1 MRALDSACCSSCSHC
16 AAVIEAFGFSRHT
29 GVAGLLH
36 GHMLVADVSIY
47 KPVEA
52 QRQSARTKITIDAK
66 LPVEVPFEIPFEVPS
81 SAPAAKQ
88 GQRLVPQRFAVALQS
103 QPWKQSRSRSHNG
116 VVGLMGHWPTA
127 AG

>member
-1 MRALDSACCSSCSHC
+1 
-16 AAVIEAFGFSRHT
+16 
-29 GVAGLLH
+29 
-36 GHMLVADVSIY
+36 MLVADAGIH
-47 KPVEA
+47 KPVAA

-66 LPVEVPFEIPFEVPS
+66 LPVEVSFGILFEVPS

-103 QPWKQSRSRSHNG
+103 QPWKQGRRKSHNL
-116 VVGLMGHWPTA
+116 VVGPMGHWPTA